1 MAEDIVRAFLSY
13 ARGTPRR
20 TFVLYPA
27 FILGLK
33 LLTGGGSQF
42 AWRYVP
48 MLAWGYLQYRLCRG
62 YRGQLGGGGPGVDR
76 EPVNLV
82 TTGPYALTRNPMYL
96 GHIIF
101 LVGLA
106 LFSRSGLAWVLAAG
120 TALWFDKRVRED
132 EERLAL
138 RFGRQY
144 EEYRSEV
151 ARWIPG
157 LL

>member
-1 MAEDIVRAFLSY
+1 MMDTIARTFLGY
-13 ARGTPRR
+13 ARGTPHR

-27 FILGLK
+27 LILGLK
-33 LLTGGGSQF
+33 VLTGNGAQLQ
-42 AWRYVP
+42 WRYLPLLV
-48 MLAWGYLQYRLCRG
+48 WGFLQYRLIRI
-62 YRGQLGGGGPGVDR
+62 YRGQLGGGGPGLDR
-76 EPVNLV
+76 SPLNLV

-106 LFSRSGLAWVLAAG
+106 LFSRSGLAWLLAAG

-138 RFGRQY
+138 LFGRQY

-157 LL
+157 IL